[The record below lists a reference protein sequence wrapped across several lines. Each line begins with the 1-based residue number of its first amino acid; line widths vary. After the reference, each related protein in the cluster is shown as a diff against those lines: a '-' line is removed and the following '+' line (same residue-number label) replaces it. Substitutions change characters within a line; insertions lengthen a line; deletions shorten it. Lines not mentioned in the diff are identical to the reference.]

1 MHGRLVDGWADGG
14 SGHGAAAPPSS
25 ATSDRLFT
33 AGPFR
38 ASERKNSTPQLR
50 QEAVALR
57 DFNFRYDRSGV
68 NLSHPA
74 MSVQYPDYPATSSW
88 HVANVPGA
96 EHVTGRLQIDFCSHL
111 VRNRKCPS

>member
-1 MHGRLVDGWADGG
+1 M
-14 SGHGAAAPPSS
+14 
-25 ATSDRLFT
+25 SDRLFT

-68 NLSHPA
+68 NLGHPA
-74 MSVQYPDYPATSSW
+74 MSDQYPDYPASG
-88 HVANVPGA
+88 PQ
-96 EHVTGRLQIDFCSHL
+96 RLIMAC
-111 VRNRKCPS
+111 RKRARS

>member
-1 MHGRLVDGWADGG
+1 M
-14 SGHGAAAPPSS
+14 
-25 ATSDRLFT
+25 SDRLFT

-38 ASERKNSTPQLR
+38 ASDRKNSTRQLR

-74 MSVQYPDYPATSSW
+74 MSDQYPDYPASGLSASSW

-96 EHVTGRLQIDFCSHL
+96 EHVTGRLKIDRGSNL
-111 VRNRKCPS
+111 VRNRKRRSESMRLPSGAGALLHAA